1 MFDMKKLVLLL
12 MFVCIAPLATA
23 AERLSVVTSVKPL
36 QLVANAIVADL
47 GDVEV
52 LIPAGSS
59 PHHYSLKPSGIRTL
73 NSADLIVWVGP
84 SLEQFLTKVLQRAD
98 APVLQLLEVSDA
110 DVDDQETE
118 SSEHDEHHHHH
129 QGGEDPHV
137 WMDPLLMLDAAEKIK
152 NALSAQHPQHA
163 VQLEKNYQAFADELL
178 MAEKQVRQQL
188 IPYQKT
194 GFVVFHDAFALLVE
208 HYGLTQK
215 AYFTVD
221 PARAPGAK
229 KLAAIQELLKT
240 QKVGCVFVEPQFEAA
255 VIKQIVSDLP
265 VKMGQLDPL
274 AIDVTLA
281 QGYPGYLQQLGSN
294 IERCLK

>member
-12 MFVCIAPLATA
+12 MFICIAPLATA

-73 NSADLIVWVGP
+73 NNADLIVWVGP

-98 APVLQLLEVSDA
+98 APVLQLLEVSDTGSHGHEA
-110 DVDDQETE
+110 E
-118 SSEHDEHHHHH
+118 STAHDEHHHH
-129 QGGEDPHV
+129 GGEDPHI

-152 NALSAQHPQHA
+152 NALSAQYPQHA

-178 MAEKQVRQQL
+178 RAEKQVRQQL
-188 IPYQKT
+188 IPHQKS

-208 HYGLTQK
+208 HYGLNQK
-215 AYFTVD
+215 AFFTVD

-281 QGYPGYLQQLGSN
+281 QGYPGYLQILGSN
-294 IERCLK
+294 IERCLQ